1 MTCEVVYQCLEYW
14 RGISLLEVLGKVFAK
29 IIQRRLQLFE
39 EDIVID
45 AQRGFRSG
53 CGCND
58 MVFCARQLVEKATEY
73 NTKVFLPFVDLQK
86 VTR

>member
-14 RGISLLEVLGKVFAK
+14 RGISLLEVVGKVFAK

-39 EDIVID
+39 EDVVID
-45 AQRGFRSG
+45 AQCGFRFG
-53 CGCND
+53 CGYND
-58 MVFCARQLVEKATEY
+58 MVFCARQLVEKAIEY
-73 NTKVFLPFVDLQK
+73 NTKVSLLFVDLQK